1 MVDAIAF
8 RQWKQDVARSLVFQW
23 LLLGVVCSA
32 CAVFGWDVAL
42 NALIIGLAIAIPN
55 TALGAWMGVRLLL
68 GKVNP
73 FGVFIAGIIKTLFS
87 VVLMG
92 AAFAA
97 LQEFGWVWQGFF
109 AGLVSMVF
117 APALFGLTVAIWGK

>member
-1 MVDAIAF
+1 MVDSNALK
-8 RQWKQDVARSLVFQW
+8 QWKQDVARSLIFQW
-23 LLLGVVCSA
+23 ALLLAVCGV
-32 CAVFGWDVAL
+32 CAAVSWGVAL
-42 NALIIGLAIAIPN
+42 NAVIVGLAIAVPN

-73 FGVFIAGIIKTLFS
+73 FGVFIGGIIKTLFS
-87 VVLMG
+87 VVLIG

-97 LQEFGWVWQGFF
+97 LKEFGWVWQGFF

-117 APALFGLTVAIWGK
+117 APALFGLTIGRWP

>member
-23 LLLGVVCSA
+23 LLMAVVCSV
-32 CAVFGWDVAL
+32 CAVFGWDLAL
-42 NALIIGLAIAIPN
+42 NALIVALAVAIPN
-55 TALGAWMGVRLLL
+55 TALGAWMGVRLML
-68 GKVNP
+68 GRVSP
-73 FGVFIAGIIKTLFS
+73 LGVFIGGIIKTLFS
-87 VVLMG
+87 VVLIG

-109 AGLVSMVF
+109 AGLVSMVI
-117 APALFGLTVAIWGK
+117 APALFGLTVGRTV